1 MSTAPRVPESAR
13 HPVEEP
19 NRAPMPVE
27 YETAIKALE
36 ACATLDETRT
46 WRTAAEAL
54 AVWAKLYKSEEAELK
69 AKRLRLYAYR
79 RMGQLASEMRPSG
92 RIKQKGN
99 GFRGCKGSFP
109 GAVSL
114 LEEHGLTKT
123 EAGAATW
130 IARLPQQ
137 EFELLLRR
145 PLSPTTL
152 SQHLWNRDPV
162 WMRFSRSAMAL
173 RGVLRRHPPREIQA
187 IARMLGERQTGTL
200 RVLVGDLRRM
210 LRQLDDS
217 AKP

>member
-1 MSTAPRVPESAR
+1 MSAPPSVVSRGPLEMPDSDRPA
-13 HPVEEP
+13 
-19 NRAPMPVE
+19 MPVE
-27 YETAIKALE
+27 YETAIKALD
-36 ACATLDETRT
+36 ACATLDETRA

-79 RMGQLASEMRPSG
+79 RMGQLATELRPSG
-92 RIKQKGN
+92 RIQQKGP
-99 GFRGCKGSFP
+99 GVRGCKGSLP

-130 IARLPQQ
+130 IARLPPT
-137 EFELLLRR
+137 EFEHLLDR

-173 RGVLRRHPPREIQA
+173 RGVLRRHPAREIQGV
-187 IARMLGERQTGTL
+187 ARMLGDRQTGTL
-200 RVLVGDLRRM
+200 KVLIGDLRRL
-210 LRQLDDS
+210 LRDFDES
-217 AKP
+217 PKP

>member
-1 MSTAPRVPESAR
+1 MAAPPPVLVPGQMKAPDSAR
-13 HPVEEP
+13 AE
-19 NRAPMPVE
+19 MPVE

-79 RMGQLASEMRPSG
+79 RMGELATELRPSG
-92 RIKQKGN
+92 RIQQKGP
-99 GFRGCKGSFP
+99 GVRGCRGSLP

-130 IARLPQQ
+130 MARLPYT
-137 EFELLLRR
+137 EFQNLLER

-173 RGVLRRHPPREIQA
+173 RGVLRRHPAREIQEV
-187 IARMLGERQTGTL
+187 ARMLGDRQIGTL
-200 RVLVGDLRRM
+200 RVLLGDLRRL
-210 LRQLDDS
+210 LRDFDES
-217 AKP
+217 SEP